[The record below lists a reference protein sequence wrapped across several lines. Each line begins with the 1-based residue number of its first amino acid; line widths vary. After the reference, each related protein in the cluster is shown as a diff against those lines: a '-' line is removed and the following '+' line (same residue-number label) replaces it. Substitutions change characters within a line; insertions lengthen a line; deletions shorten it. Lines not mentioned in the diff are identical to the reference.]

1 MTYLC
6 ELSVLVLT
14 LCYYHV
20 TTGGFPP
27 PPPFFFAITCFFC
40 NNFQELQTVL
50 FEVELIINNKPLRWL
65 IGLKLIQLEQQ
76 KTQLPFIILAKNLK
90 PILCRVIEGT
100 QKSLNWK

>member
-20 TTGGFPP
+20 TRGGFPV

-40 NNFQELQTVL
+40 NHFQELQTLL

-65 IGLKLIQLEQQ
+65 VELKLIQLEQQ
-76 KTQLPFIILAKNLK
+76 KMQLPFIILAKNLK
-90 PILCRVIEGT
+90 SILCRVIEGT
-100 QKSLNWK
+100 